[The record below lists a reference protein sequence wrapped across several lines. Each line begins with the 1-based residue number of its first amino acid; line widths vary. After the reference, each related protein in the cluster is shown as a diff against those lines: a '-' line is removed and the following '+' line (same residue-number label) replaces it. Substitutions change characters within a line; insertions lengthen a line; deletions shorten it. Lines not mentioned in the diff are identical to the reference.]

1 MREPS
6 TWLDLHDP
14 EYLDYISV
22 ADPRQSSSSLMM
34 SLIMLHSLGWEKGWR
49 LLNALAG
56 NTRKFTHSSSDPI
69 KAVLSGDAAIATAI
83 DFYASPKVN
92 SLGTKNLGFVLPEN
106 ATIFNSD
113 PIALLKGAPN
123 KLVAQRFIE
132 YILSPEAQKLF
143 IYPKGSKEGP
153 TKNELGRI
161 AVRPDVYQV
170 KDSKNFSGV
179 NPFLLKEMDF
189 TLNLDKIVEEKKVVS
204 ELIGTIH
211 VDLHGTV
218 RETWEK
224 VIKSNS
230 AKAKDLFF
238 KPLVTKK
245 EMQKYVK
252 NWSNTKYRS
261 TLKNT
266 WMLKAKKRYQEIQAL
281 VTSRLLFI
289 YFFIHL

>member
-123 KLVAQRFIE
+123 KLVAQRFIK
-132 YILSPEAQKLF
+132 YIFES
-143 IYPKGSKEGP
+143 
-153 TKNELGRI
+153 
-161 AVRPDVYQV
+161 
-170 KDSKNFSGV
+170 
-179 NPFLLKEMDF
+179 
-189 TLNLDKIVEEKKVVS
+189 
-204 ELIGTIH
+204 
-211 VDLHGTV
+211 
-218 RETWEK
+218 
-224 VIKSNS
+224 
-230 AKAKDLFF
+230 
-238 KPLVTKK
+238 
-245 EMQKYVK
+245 
-252 NWSNTKYRS
+252 
-261 TLKNT
+261 
-266 WMLKAKKRYQEIQAL
+266 
-281 VTSRLLFI
+281 
-289 YFFIHL
+289 

>member
-1 MREPS
+1 M
-6 TWLDLHDP
+6 
-14 EYLDYISV
+14 
-22 ADPRQSSSSLMM
+22 
-34 SLIMLHSLGWEKGWR
+34 
-49 LLNALAG
+49 
-56 NTRKFTHSSSDPI
+56 
-69 KAVLSGDAAIATAI
+69 
-83 DFYASPKVN
+83 
-92 SLGTKNLGFVLPEN
+92 
-106 ATIFNSD
+106 
-113 PIALLKGAPN
+113 
-123 KLVAQRFIE
+123 
-132 YILSPEAQKLF
+132 SPEAQKLF

-230 AKAKDLFF
+230 AKAKELFF

-281 VTSRLLFI
+281 VTS
-289 YFFIHL
+289 